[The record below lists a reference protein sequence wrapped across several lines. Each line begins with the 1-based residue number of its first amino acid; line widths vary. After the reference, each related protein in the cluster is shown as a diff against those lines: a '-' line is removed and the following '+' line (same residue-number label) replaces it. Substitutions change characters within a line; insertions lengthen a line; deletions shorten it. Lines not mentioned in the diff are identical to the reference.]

1 MALET
6 LKNVEKI
13 DGFGVIDLDTAR
25 LDPAFFDADAK
36 FDWEKFDK
44 HRENFPVSI
53 CHSQNMISFKIQ
65 KGPIKEVGANGCQV
79 DTIIAAA
86 LRIVEG
92 LNENYP
98 CDENKEVISFL
109 AAALTT
115 LENRRLNIERRGVE
129 GFAVA

>member
-6 LKNVEKI
+6 LKGVEQI
-13 DGFGVIDLDTAR
+13 GGFGVIDLDTVR

-44 HRENFPVSI
+44 HRENFPVLI

-65 KGPIKEVGANGCQV
+65 KGPIKEVGVNGCQV
-79 DTIIAAA
+79 DTIVAAA

-92 LNENYP
+92 LNEKFP
-98 CDENKEVISFL
+98 CAENE
-109 AAALTT
+109 AAMEHLSKALEAM
-115 LENRRLNIERRGVE
+115 ENRRLNRKKRGVE
-129 GFAVA
+129 GFALA